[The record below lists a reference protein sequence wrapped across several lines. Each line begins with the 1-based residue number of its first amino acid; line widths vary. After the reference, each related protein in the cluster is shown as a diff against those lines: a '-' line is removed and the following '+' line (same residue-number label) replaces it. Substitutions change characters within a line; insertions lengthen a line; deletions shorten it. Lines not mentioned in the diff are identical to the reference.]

1 MSTRLLGN
9 QQVSLSF
16 VGTVIHTSQGG
27 QLGLFLPCLL
37 THLYPAEHGSLTKVS
52 SRARSAP
59 EQADCPHTWL
69 TSRLGPLA
77 IVYTII
83 PSCLSHARFNL
94 LFILILICSTS
105 EISLYCSWS
114 KCLRYVC
121 IWRQFGRG
129 DGVLNWF
136 CLASEIR
143 YLEATSY
150 PSSIEPV
157 KYNCKGTSC
166 CE

>member
-1 MSTRLLGN
+1 MVVKNVSQSILNPRSKMSTRLLGN

-37 THLYPAEHGSLTKVS
+37 AHLYPAEHGSLTKVS

-59 EQADCPHTWL
+59 KQADCPHTWL

-83 PSCLSHARFNL
+83 PSCLSHARFNF

-114 KCLRYVC
+114 KCLISTFLICLYLKT
-121 IWRQFGRG
+121 IW
-129 DGVLNWF
+129 
-136 CLASEIR
+136 
-143 YLEATSY
+143 
-150 PSSIEPV
+150 
-157 KYNCKGTSC
+157 KGGWGT
-166 CE
+166 